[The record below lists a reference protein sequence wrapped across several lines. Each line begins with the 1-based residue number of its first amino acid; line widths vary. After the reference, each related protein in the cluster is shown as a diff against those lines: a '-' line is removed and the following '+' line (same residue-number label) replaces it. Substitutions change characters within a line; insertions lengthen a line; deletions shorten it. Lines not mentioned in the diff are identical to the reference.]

1 MTALGGDEGQ
11 QASITRLQRGL
22 ANRADFPADRLRKQ
36 SCREERARRN
46 CIRGRRMQY
55 PPAPSHVRR
64 RGRPSAASARSVP
77 RRPLAPGAALPLRS
91 QPQRERL
98 LAWSD
103 ARIVAGRGGYSAPGS
118 SRHLTVPGRPRFG
131 RTRRS
136 ACLSMRCR
144 RRPPARSLPRRR
156 PAHRSACPSVS
167 SVATKRGAPVGPA
180 ARRTAC
186 RSCLIAVDFGT
197 RMLTSS
203 TRRLR
208 APASSSRA
216 AGVIST
222 PSTRWV
228 QYRYWRP
235 QPASPMRN
243 SDTHEFWPD
252 QKTHEFWPN
261 GQDSCGCTDG
271 AASFLDTG
279 SGTVH

>member
-1 MTALGGDEGQ
+1 
-11 QASITRLQRGL
+11 
-22 ANRADFPADRLRKQ
+22 
-36 SCREERARRN
+36 
-46 CIRGRRMQY
+46 MQH

-261 GQDSCGCTDG
+261 GQDSCGCTLPSSTCCHTFRATG
-271 AASFLDTG
+271 ITAYLSNGGTLEHAQQIAGHASPKTTKLYDRTSDTV
-279 SGTVH
+279 TVDEIERIVI

>member
-103 ARIVAGRGGYSAPGS
+103 ARIVAGRGGVQRARQLP
-118 SRHLTVPGRPRFG
+118 PPDRPR
-131 RTRRS
+131 S
-136 ACLSMRCR
+136 PEV
-144 RRPPARSLPRRR
+144 RPDAQIG
-156 PAHRSACPSVS
+156 VF
-167 SVATKRGAPVGPA
+167 VD
-180 ARRTAC
+180 
-186 RSCLIAVDFGT
+186 AVQ
-197 RMLTSS
+197 
-203 TRRLR
+203 
-208 APASSSRA
+208 A
-216 AGVIST
+216 
-222 PSTRWV
+222 
-228 QYRYWRP
+228 
-235 QPASPMRN
+235 
-243 SDTHEFWPD
+243 
-252 QKTHEFWPN
+252 
-261 GQDSCGCTDG
+261 
-271 AASFLDTG
+271 
-279 SGTVH
+279 